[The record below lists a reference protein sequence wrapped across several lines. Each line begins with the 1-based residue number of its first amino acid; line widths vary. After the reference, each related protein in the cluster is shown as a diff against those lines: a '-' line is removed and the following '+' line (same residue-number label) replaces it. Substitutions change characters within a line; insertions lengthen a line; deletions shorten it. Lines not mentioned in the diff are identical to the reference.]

1 MAIDTTAERR
11 SEPRVPA
18 DPFKRV
24 EISIAGLSSIY
35 LFSLRHLSETGLGIL
50 VQQSSDIVNHIK
62 VGDILNMKYLA
73 QKPEP
78 AVEIKTQIKHITKI
92 DAGRY
97 RGHYTV
103 GLKIIQ

>member
-1 MAIDTTAERR
+1 VKDNSAERR

-18 DPFKRV
+18 DPFKSV

-35 LFSLRHLSETGLGIL
+35 MFPLRQLSETGLGIL

-62 VGDILNMKYLA
+62 VGDALNMKYLS
-73 QKPEP
+73 QKPGTP
-78 AVEIKTQIKHITKI
+78 VVIKTQIKHITKI

-97 RGHYTV
+97 KGHYTV
-103 GLKIIQ
+103 GLKIIG

>member
-18 DPFKRV
+18 DPFKSV
-24 EISIAGLSSIY
+24 EISIAGLSAIY
-35 LFSLRHLSETGLGIL
+35 LFSLRQLSETGLGIL
-50 VQQSSDIVNHIK
+50 VQQCSDIVNHIK

-73 QKPEP
+73 QKPGP
-78 AVEIKTQIKHITKI
+78 PVEIKTQIKHITKI